1 MRSTSNTRRAG
12 FTLVEMLISLAIIG
26 FMMLIAWGTIM
37 QTTRAKKHYE
47 AIQDRYR
54 GVRLALGRLEKD
66 LSMAYLSSNQ
76 STVNPEPATMFVGE
90 SSISGDSLH
99 FSTFAHQKLYAN
111 ANESDQTIVS
121 YYVDSDPDDR
131 SVKNLYRRES
141 RRLAQ
146 EKWDTLPSDTDV
158 LFTGVEKF
166 KVDYWDVKDRQWVD
180 AWNTVSA
187 DGKPNRLPDRVR
199 ITLGFKDERDKDVT
213 FTTQTKIP
221 MQEVL
226 VFIAN

>member
-1 MRSTSNTRRAG
+1 MRRERG

-26 FMMLIAWGTIM
+26 FMMLVAWGTIM

-54 GVRLALGRLEKD
+54 EVRLALGRIEKD

-76 STVNPEPATMFVGE
+76 STLSTEPMTMFVGE
-90 SSISGDSLH
+90 SSISGDAIH
-99 FSTFAHQKLYAN
+99 FSSLAHNKVYAN
-111 ANESDQTIVS
+111 ANESDQTVIS
-121 YYVDSDPDDR
+121 YYIDSDPDDR
-131 SVKNLYRRES
+131 SVKNIYRRET
-141 RRLAQ
+141 RMIAQ
-146 EKWDTLPSDTDV
+146 EKWDTLPADTDV

-166 KVDYWDVKDRQWVD
+166 KLEYFDPKDREWEE
-180 AWNTVSA
+180 AWSTVSA

-199 ITLGFKDERDKDVT
+199 ITLGFKDERGKDVT

-221 MQEVL
+221 MQEQL
-226 VFIAN
+226 VMIAN